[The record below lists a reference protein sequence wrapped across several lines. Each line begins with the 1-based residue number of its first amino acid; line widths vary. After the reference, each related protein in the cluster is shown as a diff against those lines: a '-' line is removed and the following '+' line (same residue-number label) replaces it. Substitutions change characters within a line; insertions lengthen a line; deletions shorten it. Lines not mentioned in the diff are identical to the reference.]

1 MDFSNKEKGKSIMN
15 YGYKKRINQT
25 FEQTEQNLRRSLTE
39 EGFGVITEIDLK
51 SIFKQKLNIDY
62 KKYKILGVCE
72 PNTAYK
78 ALSMDDQIGLLLP
91 CNMIIWENDDK
102 STSVAAIDAKVQLA
116 ITEINELVDH
126 ADQINQKLKAAVDN
140 I

>member
-1 MDFSNKEKGKSIMN
+1 MDYPDLEKGKSIMN
-15 YGYKKRINQT
+15 YGYKQQIDQT
-25 FEQTEQNLRRSLTE
+25 FEQTEQNLRQSLTE
-39 EGFGVITEIDLK
+39 EGFGVITEIDVK
-51 SIFKQKLNIDY
+51 NIFKQKLNSDY

-78 ALSMDDQIGLLLP
+78 VLAIDEQIGLLLP
-91 CNMIIWENDDK
+91 CNIVIWENNDK

-116 ITEINELVDH
+116 ITEISELTSN
-126 ADQINQKLKAAVDN
+126 ADEINQRLKAAVDK

>member
-1 MDFSNKEKGKSIMN
+1 MN
-15 YGYKKRINQT
+15 YGYKRKINHM
-25 FEQTEQNLRRSLTE
+25 FEQTEQKLRHALTE
-39 EGFGVITEIDLK
+39 EGFGVITEIDVQ
-51 SIFKQKLNIDY
+51 SIFKQKLNSDY

-78 ALSMDDQIGLLLP
+78 ALSINEQIGLLLP
-91 CNMIIWENDDK
+91 CNIVIWENNDK

-116 ITEINELVDH
+116 ITEISELISY
-126 ADQINQKLKAAVDN
+126 ADQINQKLKAAMDK

>member
-39 EGFGVITEIDLK
+39 EGFGVITEIDFK

-116 ITEINELVDH
+116 ITEINHEQTDH
-126 ADQINQKLKAAVDN
+126 N
-140 I
+140 

>member
-1 MDFSNKEKGKSIMN
+1 MN
-15 YGYKKRINQT
+15 YGYKRQINQT
-25 FEQTEQNLRRSLTE
+25 FEQTEQKLRQSLTE
-39 EGFGVITEIDLK
+39 EGFGVITEIDVK

-72 PNTAYK
+72 PNTAYQ
-78 ALSMDDQIGLLLP
+78 ALSMDEQIGLLLP

-102 STSVAAIDAKVQLA
+102 STSVATIDAKVQLA
-116 ITEINELVDH
+116 ITEISELTSH
-126 ADQINQKLKAAVDN
+126 AEQINQKLKAAVDK

>member
-1 MDFSNKEKGKSIMN
+1 MN

-116 ITEINELVDH
+116 ITEINELADH